1 MVSFGFFNSSNG
13 DRKYS
18 ADDISRIFS
27 YLITDGILATYGDK
41 FFTTPST
48 SKLGVVLGTGWAW
61 FNHTWTQSDTAIPFD
76 VDEPDPSLDRF
87 DAIYLKVDRRS
98 LGRVNSLGLVKGTAA
113 INPQKPTFPTETDVF
128 YHPLAYVKVRHGVT
142 RIAASDIEIL
152 CGKTQAPFI
161 TSILQTTDITT
172 LFQGWSEQ
180 FGTKMSQWQTAYDTQ
195 MSNQQSG
202 YTAKINEW
210 EGEVDDL
217 VSAGS
222 QQMSSQQTQFSSKM
236 TQWQNQFAT
245 QLTNQ
250 NTTFTTSL
258 NGWEADFTEWFE
270 NLQTYLSQDVVTA
283 IWADIEALKTKN
295 TQQDT
300 EIANKLNISA
310 KATSSQMTNNTS
322 GDYWV
327 DPAQVHSKILA
338 DTPMA
343 AHLFSGYRVG
353 TGAFNMGTQ
362 ENKVV
367 QTNVLRVDWTNYF
380 EFSSNGVI
388 ATPIGTKAYFLG
400 WFERPNKFAFI
411 LSSSLY
417 TKYAPTYISPEYAD
431 LESGTIYVRLI
442 PVSETYVYLAFE
454 SRAVNANRTTTVYK
468 IIASYPTN
476 QYVTTVYQGSF
487 SYGIT
492 TWKPM
497 GFKDF
502 LIYYYYKPTSS
513 ATATI
518 YYIADV
524 HETPTLKTTTVNTS
538 LTTAYASPNSL
549 SFLSY
554 AYAATTGY
562 LLFPFFAE
570 TTGKV
575 AILRAAYTYNN
586 KTLTLSS
593 VLVNVY
599 SGPYPSY
606 NYIEVYI
613 KPIANNTFQMLVYYL
628 MNSANVTYR
637 YHYIDPNG
645 ESNSVTLPT
654 NSWNSGD
661 TVHVINCN
669 KYSTSALGPII
680 INNDKRLCIYR
691 NQSGSVSV
699 VHFSDR
705 PVAISSS
712 DPLSISSIIRFL
724 NKDERHFTVDFPLV
738 GNINSRMKT
747 SGTELNFMGGCI
759 SIQSNDPWIFWF
771 QVVNGTISFVGM
783 DSSYLDYYN
792 ILYRPDR

>member
-180 FGTKMSQWQTAYDTQ
+180 FGTKMAQWQTAYDTQ

-210 EGEVDDL
+210 EGEVDSL

-236 TQWQNQFAT
+236 TQWQNQFT
-245 QLTNQ
+245 TRLTNQ

-338 DTPMA
+338 DCPEINLIHPTLLKRAGRFFP
-343 AHLFSGYRVG
+343 G
-353 TGAFNMGTQ
+353 TSINS
-362 ENKVV
+362 VV
-367 QTNVLRVDWTNYF
+367 QTEPLTVKWTEYSK
-380 EFSSNGVI
+380 FSESGII
-388 ATPIGTKAYFLG
+388 ATPIGSGGYFLG
-400 WFERPNKFAFI
+400 WFATPSIFEYVFVSAD
-411 LSSSLY
+411 Y
-417 TKYAPTYISPEYAD
+417 PTCEIKQIVTEHTEY
-431 LESGTIYVRLI
+431 ENGSICVRLI
-442 PVSETYVYLAFE
+442 PVSEVVVYL
-454 SRAVNANRTTTVYK
+454 
-468 IIASYPTN
+468 
-476 QYVTTVYQGSF
+476 
-487 SYGIT
+487 GIT
-492 TWKPM
+492 SRHSNSTLVLGLYRISQMYSSTAVKIYEGAYPYILSEWKPM
-497 GFKDF
+497 GFSHF
-502 LIYYYYKPTSS
+502 LITRYSNPSGSSISINYFVDTNAAS
-513 ATATI
+513 ATS
-518 YYIADV
+518 
-524 HETPTLKTTTVNTS
+524 KTTTISTNISSAYKAADFFSFKPYNGYSKNPFLTFGFRNPSASGIILNAVATYNTS
-538 LTTAYASPNSL
+538 DKSLFFSNVMSQSISFHTTSISILEWYVQQQSNNN
-549 SFLSY
+549 FHIFER
-554 AYAATTGY
+554 TTS
-562 LLFPFFAE
+562 
-570 TTGKV
+570 T
-575 AILRAAYTYNN
+575 
-586 KTLTLSS
+586 
-593 VLVNVY
+593 
-599 SGPYPSY
+599 
-606 NYIEVYI
+606 
-613 KPIANNTFQMLVYYL
+613 
-628 MNSANVTYR
+628 
-637 YHYIDPNG
+637 
-645 ESNSVTLPT
+645 SNSFGVSFRKT
-654 NSWNSGD
+654 
-661 TVHVINCN
+661 TVGSNQTSTRYDINPFHLSPSDPYWVYLGYF
-669 KYSTSALGPII
+669 YSDVADGPII
-680 INNDKRLCIYR
+680 INNR
-691 NQSGSVSV
+691 NGAV
-699 VHFSDR
+699 VHFNGSRDSR
-705 PVAISSS
+705 PAPLTFSNANPIQVA
-712 DPLSISSIIRFL
+712 SILRMNANDYDVS
-724 NKDERHFTVDFPLV
+724 FPLI
-738 GNINSRMKT
+738 GNVNSRIIVKPNQI
-747 SGTELNFMGGCI
+747 ELMGG
-759 SIQSNDPWIFWF
+759 SYVSANKWLFWF
-771 QVVNGTISFVGM
+771 QVCNGTISFISTYTGPASKV
-783 DSSYLDYYN
+783 SRFLA
-792 ILYRPDR
+792 R